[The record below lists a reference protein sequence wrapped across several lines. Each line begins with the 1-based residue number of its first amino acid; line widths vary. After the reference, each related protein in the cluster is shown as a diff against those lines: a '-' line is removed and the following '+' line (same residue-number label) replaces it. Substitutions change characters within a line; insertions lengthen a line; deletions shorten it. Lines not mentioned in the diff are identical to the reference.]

1 MILIMKKILF
11 ISLLIVSLVFAGCE
25 PNNDVASSD
34 GESTD
39 NGNISS
45 QSYPNV
51 SSGEESSFTED
62 ISIDVSALCKQ
73 ADILAEHIAVYSLF
87 VYNLPDDNSLLTE
100 LSDVEIFRYIASTFI
115 FADIENHP
123 YNDIAK
129 DSIVRNEGNAIYML
143 ESTQKMVHQLFGKEN
158 FLAQGSEFDNAYD
171 ESTEIYT
178 IPTEAGFGNNLIVE
192 NVVSMQNDDTIETQI
207 KLVKGHIGENVS
219 QEYGTIKIVF
229 KIINER
235 NDVFLRFKEMS
246 LL

>member
-1 MILIMKKILF
+1 MKKILF
-11 ISLLIVSLVFAGCE
+11 ISLLIVSLVFTGCE
-25 PNNDVASSD
+25 PNNEVASSN
-34 GESTD
+34 GKSPD

-62 ISIDVSALCKQ
+62 ISIDVSALSKQ
-73 ADILAEHIAVYSLF
+73 ADILAEHIAIYSLF
-87 VYNLPDDNSLLTE
+87 LYNLPDDNSPLTE

-129 DSIVRNEGNAIYML
+129 DSIAGNDGKAIYML
-143 ESTQKMVHQLFGKEN
+143 DSTQKMAHQLFGKEN
-158 FLAQGSEFDNAYD
+158 FLAQGSKFDNEYD
-171 ESTEIYT
+171 ESTETYI
-178 IPTEAGFGNNLIVE
+178 IPTDAGFGNNVMVK

-207 KLVKGHIGENVS
+207 TLIEGPIGENVS
-219 QEYGTIKIVF
+219 QEYGTVKIIF
-229 KIINER
+229 EIINER

-246 LL
+246 LM